1 MTGILIARVIEVD
14 GARLLIWR
22 EKLES
27 LGVLRRQAFGP
38 MGTQELLAPF
48 TILGMNSF

>member
-14 GARLLIWR
+14 RVQIVIGQ

-27 LGVLRRQAFGP
+27 LGVLRRQAFGLK
-38 MGTQELLAPF
+38 GTQELLAPF
-48 TILGMNSF
+48 TVLGMNSF